1 MLTVRNAKKLALASR
16 RTARVP
22 LAMLKSLRP
31 LFRRPGKFPLHR
43 FHQKVAVYQTS
54 ENFVL
59 KTAENPFELRQ
70 ALQLRHEIFYK
81 ELQNKETSDR
91 LDVDEL
97 DLICDHLLICDK
109 TSGRV
114 VGTYRL
120 ISSTFSDR
128 FYSQGE
134 FHIGEILNLPG
145 TKLELGRACIH
156 KDFRNGAI
164 INLLWKGII
173 EYVKKTD
180 AKYLF
185 GCASVQTTDLLEAS
199 QLQTELRE
207 RGLSSSE
214 YNVHPTPEYR
224 SALYAVNGIPGT
236 KTQLPGLIQSYI
248 LAGTKFYGEPALD
261 RDFECYDFFMM
272 LKVEEMSRIFRRRY
286 KMDEL

>member
-1 MLTVRNAKKLALASR
+1 MLNVTNARKLALAGR

-22 LAMLKSLRP
+22 INMLKSLRP

-43 FHQKVAVYQTS
+43 FKQKVAVYQTS
-54 ENFVL
+54 ENFIL
-59 KTAENPFELRQ
+59 KTAANPFELRQ
-70 ALQLRHEIFYK
+70 ALQLRHEIFYR

-97 DLICDHLLICDK
+97 DLVCDHLLICEK
-109 TSGRV
+109 VSGRV

-120 ISSTFSDR
+120 ISSNFSKR
-128 FYSQGE
+128 FYSEGE
-134 FHIGEILNLPG
+134 FKIDEILDLPG
-145 TKLELGRACIH
+145 SKLELGRACIH
-156 KDFRNGAI
+156 KDYRNGTI

-173 EYVKKTD
+173 DYARKTD
-180 AKYLF
+180 ARYLF

-199 QLQTELRE
+199 QLLTELRE
-207 RGLSSSE
+207 RGLSSAE

-224 SALYAVNGIPGT
+224 SALFAVNGMPGK
-236 KTQLPGLIQSYI
+236 KTELPGLIQSYI

-272 LKVEEMSRIFRRRY
+272 LKMEELSRLFRRRY
-286 KMDEL
+286 KVDEA